1 MSTLLTLAHEFI
13 LDKIVVGL
21 NMSARGYPM
30 RDLMFML
37 APVALIVYFVV
48 YPDQFVIVR
57 RVGGTVT
64 SLDPTAPTAAGSA
77 LAPVYDFARSIQSL
91 SGVTSSIVAYR

>member
-1 MSTLLTLAHEFI
+1 
-13 LDKIVVGL
+13 
-21 NMSARGYPM
+21 MSARGYPM

-48 YPDQFVIVR
+48 YPDQFSR
-57 RVGGTVT
+57 SSGGRDGYFTN
-64 SLDPTAPTAAGSA
+64 PTAPTAAGSA